1 MPIVAIAKLF
11 AKPGQRD
18 AVIQSLKPESD
29 YVKNEELTTSA
40 YYFFKPE
47 EEVNTLLGIEI
58 YDSKENFEAVHMQ
71 SAPFKTFADAAT
83 AVSEKPFDL
92 EFFEPADVGFLTRP
106 KFSTLQAPTVFVLQ
120 VYFVVKPGTREKV
133 LGYMNEIAKDVW
145 EKEDGCFSYYYAK
158 SIDNPDKFMIF
169 ERYVDRPAWDVT
181 HRAGAKFIEMF
192 KRLDDE
198 ELVASRFIYECYESG
213 VGFLGRD

>member
-18 AVIQSLKPESD
+18 DIIERLKPEAE

-47 EEVNTLLGIEI
+47 EEENSLLGLEI
-58 YDSKENFEAVHMQ
+58 YESMENIETVHMQ
-71 SAPFKTFADAAT
+71 SAPFKTMVDSAT
-83 AVSEKPFDL
+83 PVSEKPFEL

-106 KFSTLQAPTVFVLQ
+106 GFSTLQAPDVFLLQ

-133 LGYMNEIAKDVW
+133 LSYMNEIAKDVW

-169 ERYVDRPAWDVT
+169 ERYVDRPALEVT
-181 HRAGAKFIEMF
+181 HRTGAKFLEMF

-198 ELVASRFIYECYESG
+198 DLVVSKFIYNCYESG
-213 VGFLGRD
+213 VGFLARD